1 MRRRVCRRA
10 PQPQPDRSVAG
21 MLGWHAGL
29 AFLSNE
35 LLARFGARMI
45 GRNWARYGGGVT
57 LPVLRPIVNM
67 HGTASATDLP
77 SPSGIVDDFHT

>member
-21 MLGWHAGL
+21 MLGRHYSLVSFWRVL
-29 AFLSNE
+29 
-35 LLARFGARMI
+35 GARMI

-57 LPVLRPIVNM
+57 LPVLRLAVNM
-67 HGTASATDLP
+67 LDVASATDLP